1 MNTLTTIKQMIE
13 TINCLASIAED
24 ALDLVEE
31 YSGDESETAEELRAI
46 LKRTMAEHHAND

>member
-1 MNTLTTIKQMIE
+1 MNTLTTIEQMIE